1 MKNKPEPLKIA
12 HFRFALIAPVIQG
25 LYPDASEAAYYRRV
39 TQDPILRPT
48 VSPINTVRIPL
59 SAGPASTVRK
69 EWTASS
75 PDSVKTKAFPGLSP
89 LMPSMRSIAFARS
102 FPASTAS

>member
-39 TQDPILRPT
+39 TQDPILRPDG
-48 VSPINTVRIPL
+48 VSY
-59 SAGPASTVRK
+59 K
-69 EWTASS
+69 YS
-75 PDSVKTKAFPGLSP
+75 PDTLVNGDRHQPNYLLFQAAFPDSLI
-89 LMPSMRSIAFARS
+89 LKKIL
-102 FPASTAS
+102 

>member
-39 TQDPILRPT
+39 TQDPILRPDG
-48 VSPINTVRIPL
+48 VAITVRLPL
-59 SAGPASTVRK
+59 PAVPASTLRK